1 MNLLGATQASASQN
15 IADSGDTPPSNQP
28 SANNGSLENNFL
40 TMLTAELRNQDPMNP
55 MDSTQMVTQ
64 LSQISTSQGISD
76 LKKLSQTQIMA
87 LMGNQRLESSQLINK
102 DVDYKT
108 NSLDVNGN
116 SSGYSGTAQ
125 LSAGGTG
132 DVTMTITDQNGNT
145 VNSMTVP
152 AGADGDYD
160 WKWDGKDQSG
170 AMVANGT
177 YHISAKAS
185 DGSNADVLLE
195 NSVRRVDF
203 TPDGNTRLIFND
215 GQSTDIQDV
224 ATIES

>member
-1 MNLLGATQASASQN
+1 MNLLGATQTTPSQGLT
-15 IADSGDTPPSNQP
+15 DSGDNAQSNQP
-28 SANNGSLENNFL
+28 VSNNGSLENNFL

-64 LSQISTSQGISD
+64 LSQISTSQGIAD
-76 LKKLSQTQIMA
+76 LKKLSQTEIMA
-87 LMGNQRLESSQLINK
+87 LMGNQRLESSELINK

-108 NSLDVNGN
+108 NSLDVNDK
-116 SSGYSGTAQ
+116 SSNFSGTVQ
-125 LSAGGTG
+125 QSGGGTG
-132 DVTMTITDQNGNT
+132 DITLTITDQNGKT
-145 VNSMTVP
+145 INSMTVP

-160 WKWDGKDQSG
+160 WQWNGKDQSG
-170 AMVANGT
+170 AAVANGT

-185 DGSNADVLLE
+185 DGSGADVLVE
-195 NSVRRVDF
+195 NCVHRIDF
-203 TPDGNTRLIFND
+203 TSDGNTRLIFNN